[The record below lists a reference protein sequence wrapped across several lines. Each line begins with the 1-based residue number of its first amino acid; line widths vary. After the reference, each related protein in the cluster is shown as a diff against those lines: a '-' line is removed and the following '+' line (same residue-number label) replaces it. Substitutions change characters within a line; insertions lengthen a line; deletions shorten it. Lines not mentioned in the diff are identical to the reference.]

1 MSNYEQA
8 ADVLVIGAGAS
19 GAAFSWSLSQNG
31 FNVVCLEQGYWMDPA
46 KYPTTSRDW
55 EYQAATNWSFNPNI
69 RQRRE
74 DYPVNNEESPISP
87 FKFNAVG
94 GSTSHWTALSPRFHP
109 SDFRVHSLY
118 GVADDWPLS
127 YEDLEPFYDLNDKM
141 MGCAGIAGDPA
152 NPPREPRQMP
162 PLPLGQDG
170 LLLANAFDSLGWHWW
185 PSDSYINSEPY
196 GKDRGACNYCGPLGL
211 GCRQR
216 AKASTDVTY
225 WPIAIENGVKLR
237 SRARVFEITTGD
249 DGRVTGASYFDRYGR
264 KRHQPAN
271 SVVLACN
278 GIGTPRLMLLS
289 TSDAHP
295 DGLANSSGLLGKNLM
310 FHPCAMATGF
320 FENDLQS
327 YRGPLGSILMS
338 QEFYE
343 TDPKRDFARGYMLQM
358 IRGSGPAAT
367 AIGLDGVPGRV
378 PWGPEHHKEFA
389 LRFGKTA
396 GIVILGEDLPDEQ
409 NEVVLDNVLTD
420 SDNIAAPQIRYK
432 VSRNSRKILDHG
444 LRMAKRVLERAGAHT
459 ILENPLLANAGWHLM
474 GTARLGEDPNRSVLN
489 PWGQTHDVDNLFVI
503 DGSAFVTAGAVNPT
517 PTIQALALRTADY
530 ILNHRTDLRS

>member
-1 MSNYEQA
+1 
-8 ADVLVIGAGAS
+8 
-19 GAAFSWSLSQNG
+19 
-31 FNVVCLEQGYWMDPA
+31 
-46 KYPTTSRDW
+46 
-55 EYQAATNWSFNPNI
+55 
-69 RQRRE
+69 
-74 DYPVNNEESPISP
+74 
-87 FKFNAVG
+87 
-94 GSTSHWTALSPRFHP
+94 
-109 SDFRVHSLY
+109 
-118 GVADDWPLS
+118 
-127 YEDLEPFYDLNDKM
+127 
-141 MGCAGIAGDPA
+141 
-152 NPPREPRQMP
+152 
-162 PLPLGQDG
+162 
-170 LLLANAFDSLGWHWW
+170 
-185 PSDSYINSEPY
+185 
-196 GKDRGACNYCGPLGL
+196 
-211 GCRQR
+211 
-216 AKASTDVTY
+216 
-225 WPIAIENGVKLR
+225 
-237 SRARVFEITTGD
+237 
-249 DGRVTGASYFDRYGR
+249 
-264 KRHQPAN
+264 
-271 SVVLACN
+271 
-278 GIGTPRLMLLS
+278 
-289 TSDAHP
+289 
-295 DGLANSSGLLGKNLM
+295 
-310 FHPCAMATGF
+310 MATGF